1 METSRFKIGGDTYP
15 LKKGENGIF
24 ISIKVGPTAR
34 IRTDDKISIER
45 MRGGA
50 KIMGCITKFVA
61 SSYISK

>member
-1 METSRFKIGGDTYP
+1 M
-15 LKKGENGIF
+15 KKGENGIF

-50 KIMGCITKFVA
+50 KIKGCILEHTRSRYNANKNQM
-61 SSYISK
+61 